1 MVLSAVRSR
10 TIIGKILNQT
20 QTLSP
25 SHLTQPQHT
34 AVIAWKRDQV
44 YQKQFRA
51 DEFYHN
57 TCSCEG

>member
-25 SHLTQPQHT
+25 SHLTRALYI

-44 YQKQFRA
+44 YQEQFRA